1 MGGQA
6 LVKAAGGLLVEAHD
20 GAVPADPGAAVS
32 GMGRRPCAP
41 GGDVVEWRRRPPV
54 LLLILYQRLSGLS
67 TKIGRFFAEFA
78 RRKTGG
84 APAGGKP
91 PGKHPAETG
100 HAFRISPP

>member
-20 GAVPADPGAAVS
+20 GAVPADPGDAVS

-41 GGDVVEWRRRPPV
+41 GGDAVEWRRRPPV

-84 APAGGKP
+84 APARREAPRKTPGGD
-91 PGKHPAETG
+91 GS
-100 HAFRISPP
+100 RL